1 MTHAEDA
8 RIVYADII
16 GHEHHRSETRPHM
29 SMYDRAAQFSS
40 FDALAGYS
48 EMIAEE
54 ARWTET
60 AVEPDESVLEQLG
73 EKLAALSGKAGQGMR
88 PLVRFTLFIP
98 DERKAGGRY
107 ETILDRVSQ
116 IDTITQRVILE
127 SRTERSGSKRW
138 ITFSSIV
145 EIEELSEEE

>member
-60 AVEPDESVLEQLG
+60 AVEPDESVREQLG
-73 EKLAALSGKAGQGMR
+73 AELAALFDRIAAGAKPR
-88 PLVRFTLFIP
+88 VRFTVFVP
-98 DERKAGGRY
+98 DERKSGGSHM
-107 ETILDRVSQ
+107 ILTERVKQ
-116 IDTITQRVILE
+116 IDTIAQRVILE
-127 SRTERSGSKRW
+127 RRTERSGSNRW
-138 ITFSSIV
+138 IAFSSIT
-145 EIEELSEEE
+145 EIEELPETE